1 MEETSSLSP
10 SLQNEDEGNLLSPRS
25 ELIPFLRH
33 VDDNVCEFTIEEY
46 FLEVVQDY
54 KADLGS
60 ENWIL

>member
-33 VDDNVCEFTIEEY
+33 VDDNVCEFTIE
-46 FLEVVQDY
+46 
-54 KADLGS
+54 A
-60 ENWIL
+60 ILFQCNQYQIM